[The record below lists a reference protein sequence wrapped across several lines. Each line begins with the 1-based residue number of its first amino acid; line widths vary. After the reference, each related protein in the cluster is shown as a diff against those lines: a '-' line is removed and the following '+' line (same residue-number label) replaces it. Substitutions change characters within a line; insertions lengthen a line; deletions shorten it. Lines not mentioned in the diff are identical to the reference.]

1 MWSHPLERRR
11 HFVLRHFRGCAQTV
25 YFSLHD
31 ITEGWRTACDLERLE
46 KLVDLLL
53 RAVIN

>member
-1 MWSHPLERRR
+1 MWSHRLERRR